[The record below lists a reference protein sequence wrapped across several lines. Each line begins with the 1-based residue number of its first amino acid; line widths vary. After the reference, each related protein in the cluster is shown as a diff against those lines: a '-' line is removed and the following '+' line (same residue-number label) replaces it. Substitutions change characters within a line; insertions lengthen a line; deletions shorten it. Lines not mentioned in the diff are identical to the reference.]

1 MTAPYLNYSLP
12 LGVAGIQRGMV
23 LEIPNERG
31 DWEPYRVTVSDTLP
45 SRSAEQP
52 GEWAWGLDQ
61 SGRGRL
67 VRVSVP
73 PAGPSSPR

>member
-31 DWEPYRVTVSDTLP
+31 GWEPYRVTVSDTRP
-45 SRSAEQP
+45 CSSAEQP

-61 SGRGRL
+61 AGRGRL
-67 VRVSVP
+67 VRVSAP
-73 PAGPSSPR
+73 QAAPAAA